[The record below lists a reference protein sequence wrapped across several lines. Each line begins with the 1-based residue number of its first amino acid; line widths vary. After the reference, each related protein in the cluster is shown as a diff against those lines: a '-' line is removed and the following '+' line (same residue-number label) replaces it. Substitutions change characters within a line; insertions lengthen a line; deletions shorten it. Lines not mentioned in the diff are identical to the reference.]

1 MVNSKHVQELHSDHM
16 ADYSIASVSECN
28 ASKQL
33 HGGTQTQ
40 NTASQEQCQ
49 ISFFFSFT
57 LTEVRF
63 LCSKLAFIM
72 IFTTSDRQCLIP

>member
-40 NTASQEQCQ
+40 NTASQEQ
-49 ISFFFSFT
+49 
-57 LTEVRF
+57 
-63 LCSKLAFIM
+63 
-72 IFTTSDRQCLIP
+72 